1 MKLELASDYNRL
13 ATVQAKVG
21 SRRAAIENHDKAVKA
36 VDPKAEVKVDLGSG
50 KVEVQS
56 DQDREAIAQAIREE
70 GYTVGA

>member
-1 MKLELASDYNRL
+1 MEQTFN
-13 ATVQAKVG
+13 VQGMSCGHCVG
-21 SRRAAIENHDKAVKA
+21 AVTQAVKA

-70 GYTVGA
+70 GYTVAA